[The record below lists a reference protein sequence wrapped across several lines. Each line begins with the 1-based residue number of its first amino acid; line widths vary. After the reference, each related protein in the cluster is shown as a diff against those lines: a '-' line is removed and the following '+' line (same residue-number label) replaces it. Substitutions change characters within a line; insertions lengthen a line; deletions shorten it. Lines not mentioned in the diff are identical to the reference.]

1 MRICLALDDEAKN
14 SQCLRDLRLTDP
26 RDDKARI
33 EQTKGGLLKDSYK
46 WILDDRDFRRWRD
59 DEHSRL
65 LWIKGDA

>member
-1 MRICLALDDEAKN
+1 
-14 SQCLRDLRLTDP
+14 LTDP